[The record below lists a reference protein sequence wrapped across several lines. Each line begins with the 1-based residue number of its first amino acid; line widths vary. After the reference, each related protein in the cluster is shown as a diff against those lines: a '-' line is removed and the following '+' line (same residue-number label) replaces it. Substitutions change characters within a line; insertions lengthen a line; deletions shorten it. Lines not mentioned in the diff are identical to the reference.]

1 MMKKFH
7 VILIA
12 LLCFAVGLFAQR
24 YYDRNFGREVVNL
37 NDPASPY
44 FKPCVF
50 ENTPPDS
57 VIPKLEIPA
66 IRPGDQIVEH
76 LAYTLDYAEK
86 FEQASWVAY
95 ELTAEETNKQFER
108 SSKFFTDPDVKTGS
122 ATDSDYKGSGYDRG
136 HLAPAADMSFSEQT
150 MLESFYYSNMSPQ
163 NPSFNRGIWKRLEE
177 KVRDWAVLY
186 QSVYIVTGPVLSD
199 GNITPNSGVA
209 VPNYYYKVILDY
221 HSSHLQGIGFIM
233 RNEGATGDLQ
243 SFAVSIDSVER
254 FTGIDFFP
262 RLPDKSENAVESR
275 LCLPCWDWTNSV
287 SHRSETKKAVS
298 GVSAQ
303 CNGTTKAGA
312 RCRKTTKDESGFC
325 YLHQSQ
331 AGGGNVEQK
340 NVESR
345 SESSAQCH
353 GTTKKG
359 DRCRR
364 MTRSANGYCYQH
376 GGN

>member
-1 MMKKFH
+1 MKKSH

-12 LLCFAVGLFAQR
+12 LLCFAIGLFAQH
-24 YYDRNFGREVVNL
+24 YYDRNYGREVVNL
-37 NDPASPY
+37 KDPNSPY
-44 FKPCVF
+44 FKPCAF

-57 VIPKLEIPA
+57 VIPKLEVPA
-66 IRPGDQIVEH
+66 IQPGDQIVEH
-76 LAYTLDYAEK
+76 LAYTLDYVEK

-95 ELTAEETNKQFER
+95 ELTSEETNKQFER

-122 ATDSDYKGSGYDRG
+122 ATDADYKGSGYDRG

-177 KVRDWAVLY
+177 KVRNWAILY
-186 QSVYIVTGPVLSD
+186 QSVYVVTGPVLSD
-199 GNITPNSGVA
+199 GNITPSNGVA

-221 HSSHLQGIGFIM
+221 HSAHLQGIGFIM
-233 RNEGATGDLQ
+233 RNEGASGDLQ
-243 SFAVSIDSVER
+243 AYAVSIDSVER

-262 RLPDKSENAVESR
+262 RLPDKAEKGIESR
-275 LCLPCWDWTNSV
+275 LCLQCWDWSNSV
-287 SHRSETKKAVS
+287 SHHTDGKKNES
-298 GVSAQ
+298 GISTQ
-303 CNGTTKAGA
+303 CKGTTKAGA

-331 AGGGNVEQK
+331 SGGSSVNRQNSE
-340 NVESR
+340 NR
-345 SESSAQCH
+345 SETSTQCN

-359 DRCRR
+359 ARCRR
-364 MTRSANGYCYQH
+364 MTRSPNGYCYQH

>member
-1 MMKKFH
+1 MKKSH

-12 LLCFAVGLFAQR
+12 LLCFAIGLFAQH
-24 YYDRNFGREVVNL
+24 YYDRNYGREVVNL
-37 NDPASPY
+37 KDPNSPY
-44 FKPCVF
+44 FKPCSF

-57 VIPKLEIPA
+57 VIPKLEIPG

-76 LAYTLDYAEK
+76 LAYTLDYVEK

-95 ELTAEETNKQFER
+95 ELTSEETNKQFER

-122 ATDSDYKGSGYDRG
+122 ATDADYKGSGYDRG

-150 MLESFYYSNMSPQ
+150 MIESFYYSNMSPQ

-177 KVRDWAVLY
+177 KVRNWAILY
-186 QSVYIVTGPVLSD
+186 QSIYIVTGPVLSE
-199 GNITPNSGVA
+199 GNITPSNGVA

-221 HSSHLQGIGFIM
+221 HSAHLQGIGFIM
-233 RNEGATGDLQ
+233 RNEGASGDLQ
-243 SFAVSIDSVER
+243 AYAVSIDSVER

-262 RLPDKSENAVESR
+262 RLPDKTENGVESR
-275 LCLPCWDWTNSV
+275 LCLQCWDWSNSI
-287 SHRSETKKAVS
+287 SHNSDGKKSES
-298 GVSAQ
+298 GISVQ
-303 CNGTTKAGA
+303 CRGTTKAGA

-331 AGGGNVEQK
+331 AGRSSVNSK
-340 NVESR
+340 SSKYR
-345 SESSAQCH
+345 SETSSQCN

-359 DRCRR
+359 NRCRR
-364 MTRSANGYCYQH
+364 MTRSPNGYCYQH

>member
-1 MMKKFH
+1 MKKAH
-7 VILIA
+7 VLLIA
-12 LLCFAVGLFAQR
+12 LLCFGVGLFAQH
-24 YYDRNFGREVVNL
+24 YYDRNFGREVINL
-37 NDPASPY
+37 SDPTSPY
-44 FKPCVF
+44 FKPCAF

-57 VIPKLEIPA
+57 LIPKLEIPA

-76 LAYTLDYAEK
+76 LAYTLNYAEK
-86 FEQASWVAY
+86 YEQASWVAY
-95 ELTAEETNKQFER
+95 ELTSEETNKQFER

-122 ATDSDYKGSGYDRG
+122 ANDADYKGSGYDRG

-186 QSVYIVTGPVLSD
+186 KSVYIVTGPVLSD
-199 GNITPNSGVA
+199 GNISPTNGVA

-221 HSSHLQGIGFIM
+221 HSAHIQGIGFIM
-233 RNEGATGDLQ
+233 RNEGANGDLQ
-243 SFAVSIDSVER
+243 SYAVSIDSVER

-262 RLPDKSENAVESR
+262 RLPDKTEGGVESR

-287 SHRSETKKAVS
+287 SHHSDGKKSEGGTSV
-298 GVSAQ
+298 Q
-303 CNGTTKAGA
+303 CQGTTKAGA
-312 RCRKTTKDESGFC
+312 RCKKTTKDESGFC
-325 YLHQSQ
+325 YLHQTQSSS
-331 AGGGNVEQK
+331 GNVGQNK
-340 NVESR
+340 VENR
-345 SESSAQCH
+345 SISSSQCN

-359 DRCRR
+359 SRCRR
-364 MTRSANGYCYQH
+364 MTRSPNGYCYQH

>member
-1 MMKKFH
+1 MKKFH
-7 VILIA
+7 FILVA

-24 YYDRNFGREVVNL
+24 YYDRSFGREVVNL
-37 NDPASPY
+37 SDPASPY
-44 FKPCVF
+44 FKPCAF

-66 IRPGDQIVEH
+66 IQPGDQIVEH
-76 LAYTLDYAEK
+76 LAYTLDYIEK

-122 ATDSDYKGSGYDRG
+122 ANDNDYKGSGYDRG

-177 KVRDWAVLY
+177 KLRDWAVLY
-186 QSVYIVTGPVLSD
+186 QSVYIVTGPVLSE
-199 GNITPNSGVA
+199 GNITPTNGVA
-209 VPNYYYKVILDY
+209 VPKYYYKVILDY
-221 HSSHLQGIGFIM
+221 HSAHLQGIGFIM

-243 SFAVSIDSVER
+243 AYAVSIDSVER

-262 RLPDKSENAVESR
+262 RLPDKAEKAVESR
-275 LCLPCWDWTNSV
+275 LCLTCWDWTNSV
-287 SHRSETKKAVS
+287 STHSESKKSS
-298 GVSAQ
+298 GGTSSQ
-303 CNGTTKAGA
+303 CNGTTKAGN
-312 RCRKTTKDESGFC
+312 RCKKMTTDESGFC
-325 YLHQSQ
+325 YLHQTQSSN
-331 AGGGNVEQK
+331 ASSNRPTIE
-340 NVESR
+340 NR
-345 SESSAQCH
+345 SETSSQCQ
-353 GTTKKG
+353 GKTKKG
-359 DRCRR
+359 ERCRR
-364 MTRSANGYCYQH
+364 MTRSTNGYCYQH

>member
-1 MMKKFH
+1 MKKFH

-37 NDPASPY
+37 SDPASPY
-44 FKPCVF
+44 FKPCAF

-76 LAYTLDYAEK
+76 LAYTLDYEEEY
-86 FEQASWVAY
+86 EQASWVAY

-108 SSKFFTDPDVKTGS
+108 SAKFFKDPDVETGS
-122 ATDSDYKGSGYDRG
+122 ASDADYKGSGYDRG
-136 HLAPAADMSFSEQT
+136 HLAPAADMSFSEQA

-177 KVRDWAVLY
+177 KVRNWAVMY
-186 QSVYIVTGPVLSD
+186 QSIYVVTGPVLSD
-199 GNITPNSGVA
+199 GNITPTNGLA
-209 VPNYYYKVILDY
+209 VPNYYYKVILDAR
-221 HSSHLQGIGFIM
+221 SAHLQGIGFIM
-233 RNEGATGDLQ
+233 RNEGASGDLQ
-243 SFAVSIDSVER
+243 AFAVSIDSVER

-262 RLPDKSENAVESR
+262 RLPDNAENGVESR
-275 LCLPCWDWTNSV
+275 LCLSCWEWGNSV
-287 SHRSETKKAVS
+287 SYSTNDKESES
-298 GVSAQ
+298 GTSAQ

-331 AGGGNVEQK
+331 SGGGNNANRE
-340 NVESR
+340 NIENR
-345 SESSAQCH
+345 SETSSQCN
-353 GTTKKG
+353 GKTKKG
-359 DRCRR
+359 SRCRR
-364 MTRSANGYCYQH
+364 MTRNPSGYCYQH